1 MNSYKQTM
9 HVEDGQ
15 SVDQHIACAPAPVG
29 FEGLG
34 IAEQIAMRQHGTF
47 AAPRCTT
54 GVQNSSHVVCSVL
67 HYCVF
72 V

>member
-1 MNSYKQTM
+1 M

-29 FEGLG
+29 FKCLG
-34 IAEQIAMRQHGTF
+34 VAEQIAMRQHGTF
-47 AAPRCTT
+47 AAPGCST
-54 GVQNSSHVVCSVL
+54 GVQNGSHVVCSVL